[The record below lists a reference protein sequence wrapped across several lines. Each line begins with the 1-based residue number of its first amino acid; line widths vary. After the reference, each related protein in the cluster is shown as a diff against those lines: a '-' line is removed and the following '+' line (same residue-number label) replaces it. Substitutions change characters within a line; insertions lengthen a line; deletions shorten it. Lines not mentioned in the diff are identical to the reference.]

1 EVVRHGQVVVGVRG
15 ADAELPGRFGHD
27 SVLAHQPGDGVEA
40 AGVPACDQ
48 FLVHARAAVAG
59 LDLGVNGPHLHEES
73 VVPLSPLAA
82 GPLPPG
88 VVAGRGDLQ
97 RLTEQADGPVV
108 LVLVDEAEGHVASL
122 AKNAA
127 AFLGCRAP
135 PAAACSLP
143 GADGSLLPGG

>member
-1 EVVRHGQVVVGVRG
+1 
-15 ADAELPGRFGHD
+15 
-27 SVLAHQPGDGVEA
+27 
-40 AGVPACDQ
+40 C
-48 FLVHARAAVAG
+48 
-59 LDLGVNGPHLHEES
+59 GVNGRQLEEES

-127 AFLGCRAP
+127 AFFRMSRSASSRLFSSRSRRFSSSRGERFPCP
-135 PAAACSLP
+135 GKACSPLVSR
-143 GADGSLLPGG
+143 ACFQLRMRFSLRPRRRAASATE